1 MSDKIEPLIGMT
13 TKQKNLGQYFTISD
27 ELQQYVFDMV
37 QHKGSELLEPSFG
50 QGHLLKKFL
59 EFDTDYP
66 IVCYELDSSLKPS
79 ITFGNE
85 QKRIYAD
92 FLENTPDQYFMTII
106 GNPPYVKHKNGN
118 LYIQFIERCFSL
130 LADEGELIFIVPA
143 DFIKLTSAAPVII
156 KMMEEGSFTDFY
168 FPQNEKLFDKASV
181 DIMIFRYVKG
191 LKGRAKVVVN
201 GEEKYINAK
210 SGIITFS
217 SNLIEADQKL
227 ISEICDVY
235 VGLVTG
241 LEEVFKVPIG
251 NMSVLNDKNKID
263 TYIFIKEYPS
273 SNPIINEHLHANK
286 SALLGRRIR
295 SFTDKNWFEWGAP
308 RNIKIIEEKMGSDC
322 IYVRTIT
329 RSSEVAFLGKVQHFG
344 GGLLCLIPKTTVSLA
359 TLKKIVEFL
368 NTKEFQKE
376 YIYSGRFKIGHK
388 QLSNVVLNKIIE

>member
-1 MSDKIEPLIGMT
+1 MT

-66 IVCYELDSSLKPS
+66 IVCYELDSSLTTC

-92 FLENTPDQYFMTII
+92 FLETTPNQYFMTII
-106 GNPPYVKHKNGN
+106 GNPPYVKHKNVN

-143 DFIKLTSAAPVII
+143 DFIKLTSAAPVIT
-156 KMMEEGSFTDFY
+156 KMLEEGSFTDFY

-181 DIMIFRYVKG
+181 DIMIFRYAKG
-191 LKGRAKVVVN
+191 LKGRAKVRVN

-217 SNLIEADQKL
+217 SSLIQADQKL

-273 SNPIINEHLHANK
+273 SNLIINEHLHANK
-286 SALLGRRIR
+286 NALLGRRIR
-295 SFTDKNWFEWGAP
+295 TFTDKNWFEWGAP

-344 GGLLCLIPKTTVSLA
+344 GGLLCLIPKTTVTLA

-388 QLSNVVLNKIIE
+388 QISNVVLNKIIE